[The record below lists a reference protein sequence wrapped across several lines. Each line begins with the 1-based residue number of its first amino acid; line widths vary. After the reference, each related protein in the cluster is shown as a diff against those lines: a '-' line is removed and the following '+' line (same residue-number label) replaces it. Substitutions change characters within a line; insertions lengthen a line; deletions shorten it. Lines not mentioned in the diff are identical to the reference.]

1 MKTRPLIIILFSL
14 STFFMNAQSTI
25 YNKPLK
31 SINKT
36 KVELL
41 YSHYIQDGNH
51 SAITGGIGTEE
62 LTVYAP
68 KAKITSTFKTRNT
81 LSLEAGVDIITS
93 ASTDKIDFV
102 VSSASMVDARNY
114 ANIAY
119 SRQLKNKPIQLN
131 IGTGYSFESDYLSF
145 PLNVG
150 IKTKE
155 KNNLRTYSFKIQ
167 AFFDDLRW
175 GRLHPDYKRPAFLI
189 HPQELRNTKWFDVY
203 RRTSYNLKF
212 GFTQALNKRNIVGIY
227 PELGYQEGLLSTP
240 FHRVY
245 FKNQRL
251 QVENLPQ
258 HRFRKSLTIKLN
270 SFLGDRF
277 IFKNELHL
285 YKDDFGISAFSFSN
299 TSIIK
304 FNKPISI
311 ASFFRF
317 FTQKGSPFFAPF
329 KQHDKQEEYYTSD
342 FDLSSFRSYKIGL
355 NLRFAPQ
362 KKIKKH
368 YLFDEMQIRYAYLH
382 RIDGLKAH
390 IISASFSITSLK
402 NKEEVN

>member
-1 MKTRPLIIILFSL
+1 MKTKPLIITLFSL

-68 KAKITSTFKTRNT
+68 KAKITNTFKTRNT

-145 PLNVG
+145 PLNIG

-167 AFFDDLRW
+167 TFFDDLRW
-175 GRLHPDYKRPAFLI
+175 GRLHPDYRRPAFLI
-189 HPQELRNTKWFDVY
+189 YPQELRNIKWFDVY
-203 RRTSYNLKF
+203 RRTSYNFKF
-212 GFTQALNKRNIVGIY
+212 GFTQVLNKRNILGIY
-227 PELGYQEGLLSTP
+227 PELGYQQGLLSTP

-277 IFKNELHL
+277 IFKNEFHL

-342 FDLSSFRSYKIGL
+342 FDLSNFQSYKIGL

-362 KKIKKH
+362 EKIKKH
-368 YLFDEMQIRYAYLH
+368 YLFDEMQIRYAYLY

-390 IISASFSITSLK
+390 IVSASFSLTSFK
-402 NKEEVN
+402 KQGDG